1 MSKTKF
7 AAAARTGAIAAVLS
21 AAAAASVAGFAGA
34 VPAASAQSADHVA
47 GMDGDLA
54 SWAVRRH
61 HFGTPP
67 PAPDAPAPGANPG
80 AAPPQAAPGM
90 YGNPGAAAP
99 YWRAQ
104 HSSDCVEMAVADV
117 VGQMT
122 GSEPS
127 EQQIVSVAENTP
139 SRYDR
144 GPVYQ
149 GSGTDFRDVPTLLA
163 HYGISSQLTSTSI
176 SGLEQDLTA
185 GRKVIASVNGETI
198 WRNGRGPAN
207 HAVTVTGIDTGAGV
221 VHLNDSGIGSG
232 RDEQVPITTFERAW
246 ATSGNQIAVTN

>member
-1 MSKTKF
+1 MTKTKF

-21 AAAAASVAGFAGA
+21 AATAASVAGFAGMLP
-34 VPAASAQSADHVA
+34 VASAQSADHVA
-47 GMDGDLA
+47 AKDGDLA
-54 SWAVRRH
+54 SWAERRH
-61 HFGTPP
+61 HFGTPQ
-67 PAPDAPAPGANPG
+67 PAPDAPAPGTNPG
-80 AAPPQAAPGM
+80 AAPPQPGPAM
-90 YGNPGAAAP
+90 YGNPGAAAA
-99 YWRAQ
+99 YWRPQ

-117 VGQMT
+117 VGQIN
-122 GSEPS
+122 GNEPS

-149 GSGTDFRDVPTLLA
+149 GAGTDFRDVSTLLA
-163 HYGISSQLTSTSI
+163 HYGISSQLGNTSI
-176 SGLEQDLTA
+176 SGLEQDLA
-185 GRKVIASVNGETI
+185 QGRKVIASVNGETI

-232 RDEQVPITTFERAW
+232 RDEQVSIATFERAW
-246 ATSGNQIAVTN
+246 ATSGNQIAVAG